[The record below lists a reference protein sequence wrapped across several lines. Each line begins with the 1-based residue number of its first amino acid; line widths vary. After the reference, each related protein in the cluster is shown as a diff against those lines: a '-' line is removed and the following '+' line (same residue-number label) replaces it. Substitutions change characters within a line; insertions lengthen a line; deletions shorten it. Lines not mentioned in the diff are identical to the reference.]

1 VYSSGEDKWER
12 LGLAARI
19 AQRGVPPVLFL
30 AGGLLLSLALQTSIP
45 HAYVIFMML
54 ISAAAGWTGRRAAGV
69 ITGLAAC
76 LLMSY
81 FFLEP
86 MGSFAILQ
94 GHFGE
99 AALFMIS
106 ALAAGWLGGESRNW
120 RDKLQDNQEQFRALL
135 DGVRDNAVF
144 LLDAK
149 GRVETWNNGAE
160 RMKGYSAA
168 EVIGKTIE
176 LFYSPE
182 EVRDGIP
189 RRLLETAASRGS
201 VRTEGWRKRKDG
213 TRFWANVTITAL
225 FEENG
230 QVKGYA
236 KATHDATEIKRIHD
250 ELEAKEEELRVVVES
265 APDGVLMT
273 DDRGT
278 ILFVNGRAENIFG
291 YHREE
296 LLGKK
301 IEILVPA
308 KKRAAH
314 VSQRVGYQKE
324 SHTRPMGMG
333 LELNGLR
340 KDGTEFPVEISL
352 SPVKSAKDRRFVAS
366 VRDITERRNLEQ
378 ELQTS
383 KIQDLAQI
391 MIRDVDGRILRW
403 NSGMENMY
411 GFSRDDAEGAVSHVL
426 LRTEFPEEL
435 LKIEA
440 ELLRTGTW
448 KGELVH
454 QTKDGKSI
462 VVNSRWVLHR
472 DKDGKPARVL
482 ESSTDVTAMKE
493 AQEKARELNTVLEQ
507 KNADLITAKSLIEA
521 QTQKIALAAKMSAL
535 GEMAG
540 GMAHEVNN
548 PMGIIHA
555 RASDLMEIAENCET
569 VPAELVRTTMDKIR
583 KTSSRV
589 TTITMALRRFA
600 RETRG
605 DAAQDTGVG
614 EILDETLPFCMERL
628 KQSSVELRIAPVA
641 KSLRIDCRPTEIS
654 QVILNLL
661 NNAVDAVGPLPN
673 KWVEVQVRGV
683 EEEVEISVMDSGSG
697 IPEKLRDKIG
707 QPFFTTKMIGQGTGL
722 GLSISKGIIEAHG
735 GRLSLDAECE
745 HTRFLVRLPKGTG
758 MQKIHEL
765 AVR

>member
-1 VYSSGEDKWER
+1 VTT
-12 LGLAARI
+12 GLI
-19 AQRGVPPVLFL
+19 A
-30 AGGLLLSLALQTSIP
+30 
-45 HAYVIFMML
+45 
-54 ISAAAGWTGRRAAGV
+54 SAAMA
-69 ITGLAAC
+69 
-76 LLMSY
+76 Y

-86 MGSFAILQ
+86 TSSFTIRPELY
-94 GHFGE
+94 GE
-99 AALFMIS
+99 ATLFMSS
-106 ALAAGWLGGESRNW
+106 AVAMGWLAGECRNW
-120 RDKLQDNQEQFRALL
+120 RDKLRDGREQFRILL

-168 EVIGKTIE
+168 EVIGKTTD
-176 LFYSPE
+176 LFYSQE
-182 EVRDGIP
+182 DVRQGKP
-189 RRLLETAASRGS
+189 QRLLDSAASRGS
-201 VRTEGWRKRKDG
+201 VRTEGWRRRKDG
-213 TRFWANVTITAL
+213 TRFWADVTITAL
-225 FEENG
+225 FGENG
-230 QVKGYA
+230 QVRGFA
-236 KATHDATEIKRIHD
+236 KATHDATEFKKIHD
-250 ELEAKEEELRVVVES
+250 ELEAKEDELRVVVES

-273 DDRGT
+273 DERGT
-278 ILFVNGRAENIFG
+278 IIFVNGRAENIFG

-314 VSQRVGYQKE
+314 VGQRVGYQRE

-352 SPVKSAKDRRFVAS
+352 SPVTSGKERRFVAS

-411 GFSRDDAEGAVSHVL
+411 GFSRDEAEGTVSHVL
-426 LRTEFPEEL
+426 LQTEFPDEV
-435 LKIEA
+435 LKLEA
-440 ELLRTGTW
+440 ELLRTGSW

-454 QTKDGKSI
+454 KTKDGKSI

-472 DKDGKPARVL
+472 DKDGKPSRVL

-493 AQEKARELNTVLEQ
+493 AQEKARQLNEVLEQ

-555 RASDLMEIAENCET
+555 RASDLMEIAEDCEA
-569 VPAELVRTTMDKIR
+569 VPAELVKTTMEKIR
-583 KTSSRV
+583 KTASRV

-605 DAAQDTGVG
+605 DPTQDTAVR
-614 EILDETLPFCMERL
+614 EILDETLPFCLERL
-628 KQSSVELRIAPVA
+628 KQSSVELRIVPVDQ
-641 KSLRIDCRPTEIS
+641 SVRIDCKPTEIS

-661 NNAVDAVGPLPN
+661 NNAVDAVGPLAD
-673 KWVEVQVRGV
+673 KWVEVQVKGIG
-683 EEEVEISVMDSGSG
+683 EEVEISVMDSGSG

-707 QPFFTTKMIGQGTGL
+707 QPFFTTKTIGQGTGL
-722 GLSISKGIIEAHG
+722 GLSISKGIVEAHG
-735 GRLSLDAECE
+735 GRLSLDLECE
-745 HTRFLVRLPKGTG
+745 HTRFLVRLPKGGG
-758 MQKIHEL
+758 MQNGQEL
-765 AVR
+765 AVK